1 MPRTWT
7 RWTPEHAAGVLRELD
22 ASGLTLAQFA
32 RRRGLCVQRLRRWR
46 DRLVVPPTVGPRLVE
61 LVPAVT
67 APHDER
73 VGSIRL
79 HCPTGHVVELDDVDL
94 AHGVL
99 TVLRALAE
107 AAC

>member
-1 MPRTWT
+1 MSRTWT
-7 RWTPEHAAGVLRELD
+7 RWTSAHAEVVLREFD
-22 ASGLTLAQFA
+22 DSGLTLAEFA

-46 DRLVVPPTVGPRLVE
+46 DRLAPEPVVVPRVVE
-61 LVPAVT
+61 LVPAASEIRDV
-67 APHDER
+67 R
-73 VGSIRL
+73 GGSIRL